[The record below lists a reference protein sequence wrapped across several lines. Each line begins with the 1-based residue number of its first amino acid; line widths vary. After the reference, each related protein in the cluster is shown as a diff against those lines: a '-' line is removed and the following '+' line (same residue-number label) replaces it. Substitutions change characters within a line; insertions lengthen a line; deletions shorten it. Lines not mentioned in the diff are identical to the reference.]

1 LIDIILQFP
10 KSAIYF
16 FRFTRKWVNKAVYR
30 HIIAMVL
37 AMALL
42 RGHRTLGNISRLYL
56 YSRHKSSMSRCLSES
71 VFPGF
76 IMQEHLY
83 NRLLKEALGIP
94 GAKRTA
100 YIIIDTTAN
109 KKRSGK
115 MDNRIIYKKGYTSC
129 HFFVMGIL
137 YFPDTGARIPL
148 PRRLYRTKSY
158 CRKHGYKYR
167 TQIQLAE
174 NMMRYANLPDDME
187 VIVLFDTFFSSE
199 SFIKLLRRKGYHFV
213 CSVKYNRVVLATGK
227 QLKAIIEQ
235 RISKGQLNTRVDVRV
250 PSKRSRYGH
259 KSAQRYETKKY
270 VTYTE
275 KFSISKMGDVQIVFS
290 RKADDEKSLMK
301 YIATDMLSLTT
312 HQILMIYSYRWQIEL
327 FFKELKSY
335 LGLSDYQV
343 LSFRSIIRH
352 VDIVIMAFMY
362 LEHLRLCKLK
372 KNPTDK
378 HWLYARTL
386 QMSYVL
392 QHEVRMT
399 NLGFIKRAIK
409 KDGNLDKL
417 ELELLEKAPLVA

>member
-1 LIDIILQFP
+1 
-10 KSAIYF
+10 
-16 FRFTRKWVNKAVYR
+16 
-30 HIIAMVL
+30 MVL
-37 AMALL
+37 AMILL
-42 RGHRTLGNISRLYL
+42 RGNRTLGNTSRLFL
-56 YSRHKSSMSRCLSES
+56 YSRHKSSMSRCLNYS

-76 IMQEHLY
+76 TIHEHLY
-83 NRLLKEALGIP
+83 NRLLNEALEIP

-109 KKRSGK
+109 RKQSGK
-115 MDNRIIYKKGYTSC
+115 MENRIIYKKGYTSC

-137 YFPDTGARIPL
+137 YFPDTGVRIPL

-174 NMMRYANLPDDME
+174 NMISYANLPDDME
-187 VIVLFDTFFSSE
+187 VIVLFDTIFSSE

-213 CSVKYNRVVLATGK
+213 CSVKDNRVDLATGK
-227 QLKAIIEQ
+227 QLKGIIEQ
-235 RISKGQLNTRVDVRV
+235 YISKGQLNTRVDIRV
-250 PSKRSRYGH
+250 SSKRSRYRH
-259 KSAQRYETKKY
+259 KSAQIYETKKY

-275 KFSISKMGDVQIVFS
+275 KFSISKMGDVHIVFS

-301 YIATDMLSLTT
+301 YIATDMLSLST
-312 HQILMIYSYRWQIEL
+312 HQILTIYSYRWQIEL
-327 FFKELKSY
+327 FFKELKTY
-335 LGLSDYQV
+335 LGLGDYQV
-343 LSFRSIIRH
+343 LSFRAIVRH

-372 KNPTDK
+372 EHPKDK

-399 NLGFIKRAIK
+399 NFGFLKRTLNYEG
-409 KDGNLDKL
+409 DLDKL
-417 ELELLEKAPLVA
+417 EQELMRKLPLVA

>member
-1 LIDIILQFP
+1 MDIILQFP
-10 KSAIYF
+10 RSAIYF
-16 FRFTRKWVNKAVYR
+16 FRFTRKWVNKSVCR
-30 HIIAMVL
+30 HIISMVL
-37 AMALL
+37 AMVLL

-56 YSRHKSSMSRCLSES
+56 YGRHKSSMSRCLDHS

-76 IMQEHLY
+76 IIHEHLY
-83 NRLLKEALGIP
+83 NRLLGEALEIP
-94 GAKRTA
+94 GAKRRA

-109 KKRSGK
+109 RKRSGK
-115 MDNRIIYKKGYTSC
+115 MDNRIIYKKGYTST

-174 NMMRYANLPDDME
+174 NMMRYANLPDDIE
-187 VIVLFDTFFSSE
+187 VIVLFDTLFSSE
-199 SFIKLLRRKGYHFV
+199 SFIKLLRQKGYHFV
-213 CSVKYNRVVLATGK
+213 CSVKNNRVDLATGK
-227 QLKAIIEQ
+227 QLKVIIEQ
-235 RISKGQLNTRVDVRV
+235 HISEGQLNTRVDVRI
-250 PSKRSRYGH
+250 PSKRSRYSH

-275 KFSISKMGDVQIVFS
+275 EFSISKMGDVQIVFS
-290 RKADDEKSLMK
+290 RKADDSKSLMK
-301 YIATDMLSLTT
+301 SIATDMLSLTT
-312 HQILMIYSYRWQIEL
+312 HEILTIYSYRWQIEL

-343 LSFRSIIRH
+343 LSFRSIVRH

-372 KNPTDK
+372 ENPKDK

-399 NLGFIKRAIK
+399 NLGFMKRVIKN
-409 KDGNLDKL
+409 DGNLDKL
-417 ELELLEKAPLVA
+417 EQELLEKAPMVA

>member
-1 LIDIILQFP
+1 MDIILQFP

-30 HIIAMVL
+30 HIMAMVL
-37 AMALL
+37 AMILL
-42 RGHRTLGNISRLYL
+42 RGNRTLGNMSRLYL

-76 IMQEHLY
+76 IMQEHLH
-83 NRLLKEALGIP
+83 NRLLAEALGIP

-109 KKRSGK
+109 RKRSGK
-115 MDNRIIYKKGYTSC
+115 MDNRIIYKKGYTST

-148 PRRLYRTKSY
+148 PRRLYRTKNY

-174 NMMRYANLPDDME
+174 NMIRYANLPDDIE
-187 VIVLFDTFFSSE
+187 VIVLFDTLFSSE
-199 SFIKLLRRKGYHFV
+199 SFIKLLRQKGYHFV
-213 CSVKYNRVVLATGK
+213 CSVKDNRVDLATGK
-227 QLKAIIEQ
+227 QLKAIIKQ
-235 RISKGQLNTRVDVRV
+235 HISEGQLNTRVDVRI

-259 KSAQRYETKKY
+259 KSAQKYETKKY

-275 KFSISKMGDVQIVFS
+275 KFGISKMGDVQIVFS

-312 HQILMIYSYRWQIEL
+312 YQILTIYSYRWQIEL

-335 LGLSDYQV
+335 LGLGDYQV
-343 LSFRSIIRH
+343 LSFRSIVRH
-352 VDIVIMAFMY
+352 VDTVIMAFMY

-372 KNPTDK
+372 ENPKDK

-399 NLGFIKRAIK
+399 NLGFIKRVIK
-409 KDGNLDKL
+409 NEGNLDKL
-417 ELELLEKAPLVA
+417 ERELIKKVPMVA

>member
-1 LIDIILQFP
+1 MIDIILQFP

-16 FRFTRKWVNKAVYR
+16 FRFTRKWVNKSVYR
-30 HIIAMVL
+30 HIITMVL
-37 AMALL
+37 AMILL
-42 RGHRTLGNISRLYL
+42 RGHRTLGNMSRLYL
-56 YSRHKSSMSRCLSES
+56 YSRHKSSISRCLSES

-83 NRLLKEALGIP
+83 NRLLKEALEIP
-94 GAKRTA
+94 GARRRA

-109 KKRSGK
+109 RKRSGK
-115 MDNRIIYKKGYTSC
+115 MDNRIIYKKGYTST

-158 CRKHGYKYR
+158 SRKHGYKYR

-174 NMMRYANLPDDME
+174 NMIRYANLPDDIE
-187 VIVLFDTFFSSE
+187 VIVLFDTLFSSE

-213 CSVKYNRVVLATGK
+213 CSVKDNRVDLVTGK
-227 QLKAIIEQ
+227 QLKVIIKQ
-235 RISKGQLNTRVDVRV
+235 HISEGQLNTRVDVRI
-250 PSKRSRYGH
+250 PSKRSEYGH

-290 RKADDEKSLMK
+290 RKADDAKSLMK

-312 HQILMIYSYRWQIEL
+312 HEILTIYSYRWQIEL

-372 KNPTDK
+372 EHPKDK

-417 ELELLEKAPLVA
+417 EQELLEKAPMVA

>member
-1 LIDIILQFP
+1 MIDIILQFP

-16 FRFTRKWVNKAVYR
+16 FRFTRKWVNKSVYR
-30 HIIAMVL
+30 HIISMVL
-37 AMALL
+37 AMVLL
-42 RGHRTLGNISRLYL
+42 RGHRTLGNMSRLYL
-56 YSRHKSSMSRCLSES
+56 YGRHKSSISRCLSES

-83 NRLLKEALGIP
+83 NRLLKEALEIP
-94 GAKRTA
+94 GAKRRA

-109 KKRSGK
+109 RKRSGK
-115 MDNRIIYKKGYTSC
+115 MDNRIIYKKGYTST

-158 CRKHGYKYR
+158 SRKHGYKYR

-174 NMMRYANLPDDME
+174 NMIRYANLPDDIE
-187 VIVLFDTFFSSE
+187 VIVLFDTLFSSE

-213 CSVKYNRVVLATGK
+213 CSVKDNRVDLATGK
-227 QLKAIIEQ
+227 QLKVIIEQ
-235 RISKGQLNTRVDVRV
+235 HISEGQLNTRVDVRI

-259 KSAQRYETKKY
+259 KSAQKYETKKY

-275 KFSISKMGDVQIVFS
+275 EFCISKMRDVQIVFS
-290 RKADDEKSLMK
+290 RKSDDAKSLMK

-312 HQILMIYSYRWQIEL
+312 HEILTIYSYRWQIEL

-343 LSFRSIIRH
+343 LSFRSIVRY

-372 KNPTDK
+372 ENPKDK

>member
-1 LIDIILQFP
+1 MIDIILQFP

-16 FRFTRKWVNKAVYR
+16 FRFTRKWVNKSVYR
-30 HIIAMVL
+30 HIISMVL
-37 AMALL
+37 AMVLL
-42 RGHRTLGNISRLYL
+42 RGHRTFGNMSRLYL
-56 YSRHKSSMSRCLSES
+56 YGRHKSSISRCLSES

-83 NRLLKEALGIP
+83 NRLLKEALEIP
-94 GAKRTA
+94 GAKRRA

-109 KKRSGK
+109 RKRSGK
-115 MDNRIIYKKGYTSC
+115 MDNRIIYKKGYTST

-158 CRKHGYKYR
+158 SRKHGYKYR

-174 NMMRYANLPDDME
+174 NMIRYANLPDDIE
-187 VIVLFDTFFSSE
+187 VIVLFDTLFSSE

-213 CSVKYNRVVLATGK
+213 CSVKDNRVDLATGK
-227 QLKAIIEQ
+227 QLKVIIEQ
-235 RISKGQLNTRVDVRV
+235 HISEGQLNTRVDVRI

-259 KSAQRYETKKY
+259 KSAQKYETKKY

-275 KFSISKMGDVQIVFS
+275 EFCISKMRDVQIVFS
-290 RKADDEKSLMK
+290 RKSDDAKSLMK

-312 HQILMIYSYRWQIEL
+312 HEILTIYSYRWQIEL

-372 KNPTDK
+372 EHPKDK

-409 KDGNLDKL
+409 NDGNLDKL
-417 ELELLEKAPLVA
+417 ELELLEKAPMVA

>member
-1 LIDIILQFP
+1 MIDIILQFP

-30 HIIAMVL
+30 HIMAMVL

-76 IMQEHLY
+76 IIQEHLY
-83 NRLLKEALGIP
+83 SRLLKEALGIP

-109 KKRSGK
+109 RKHSGK
-115 MDNRIIYKKGYTSC
+115 MDNRIIYKKGYTSS

-174 NMMRYANLPDDME
+174 NMIRYTNLPDNIE
-187 VIVLFDTFFSSE
+187 VIVLFDTLFSSE
-199 SFIKLLRRKGYHFV
+199 SFIKLLRQKGYHFV
-213 CSVKYNRVVLATGK
+213 CSVKDNRVDLATGK
-227 QLKAIIEQ
+227 QLKVLIEQ
-235 RISKGQLNTRVDVRV
+235 HISEGQLNTRVDVRV

-259 KSAQRYETKKY
+259 KSAQKYETKKY

-290 RKADDEKSLMK
+290 RKADDAKSLMK

-312 HQILMIYSYRWQIEL
+312 HQILTIYSYRWQIEL

-343 LSFRSIIRH
+343 LSFRSIVRH

-372 KNPTDK
+372 EHPKDK

-409 KDGNLDKL
+409 NEGNLDKL
-417 ELELLEKAPLVA
+417 ERELMEKAPMVA

>member
-1 LIDIILQFP
+1 MIDIILQFP

-115 MDNRIIYKKGYTSC
+115 MDNRIIYKKGYTST

-174 NMMRYANLPDDME
+174 NMMRYANLPDDIE

-213 CSVKYNRVVLATGK
+213 CSVKDNRVDLATGK
-227 QLKAIIEQ
+227 QLKVIIKQ
-235 RISKGQLNTRVDVRV
+235 HISEGQLNTRVDVRV

-275 KFSISKMGDVQIVFS
+275 EFSISKMGDVQIVFS

-343 LSFRSIIRH
+343 LSFRSIIRY
-352 VDIVIMAFMY
+352 VDIIIMAFMY

-372 KNPTDK
+372 EHPKDK

-399 NLGFIKRAIK
+399 NLGFIKRVIK
-409 KDGNLDKL
+409 NEGNLDKL
-417 ELELLEKAPLVA
+417 ERELIEKAPLVA

>member
-1 LIDIILQFP
+1 MIDIILQFP

-109 KKRSGK
+109 KKHSGK

-174 NMMRYANLPDDME
+174 NMMRYANLPDDIE

-213 CSVKYNRVVLATGK
+213 CSVKDNRVDLATGK
-227 QLKAIIEQ
+227 QLKVIIKQ
-235 RISKGQLNTRVDVRV
+235 HISEGQLNTRVDVRV

-275 KFSISKMGDVQIVFS
+275 EFSISKMGDVQIVFS

-343 LSFRSIIRH
+343 LSFRSIIRY
-352 VDIVIMAFMY
+352 VDIIIMAFMY

-372 KNPTDK
+372 EHPKDK

-399 NLGFIKRAIK
+399 NLGFIKRVIK
-409 KDGNLDKL
+409 NEGNLDKL
-417 ELELLEKAPLVA
+417 ERELIEKAPLVA

>member
-56 YSRHKSSMSRCLSES
+56 HSRHKSSMSRCLSES

-76 IMQEHLY
+76 IMQEHLS
-83 NRLLKEALGIP
+83 NRLLNEALEIP
-94 GAKRTA
+94 GTKRTA

-109 KKRSGK
+109 RKRSGK
-115 MDNRIIYKKGYTSC
+115 MDNRIIYKKGYTSS

-174 NMMRYANLPDDME
+174 NMIRYANLPDDIE
-187 VIVLFDTFFSSE
+187 VIVLFDTLFSSE
-199 SFIKLLRRKGYHFV
+199 SFIKLLRQKGYHFV
-213 CSVKYNRVVLATGK
+213 CSVKDNRVDLATGK
-227 QLKAIIEQ
+227 QLKVIIEQ
-235 RISKGQLNTRVDVRV
+235 SISEGQLNTRVDVRI
-250 PSKRSRYGH
+250 PSKRSVYSH
-259 KSAQRYETKKY
+259 KSAQKYETKKY

-275 KFSISKMGDVQIVFS
+275 EFSISKMGDVQIVFS
-290 RKADDEKSLMK
+290 RKADDAKSLMK

-312 HQILMIYSYRWQIEL
+312 HQILTIYSYRWQIEL

-343 LSFRSIIRH
+343 LSFRSIVRH

-372 KNPTDK
+372 ENPKDK

-399 NLGFIKRAIK
+399 NLVFIKRAIK
-409 KDGNLDKL
+409 NEGNLDKL
-417 ELELLEKAPLVA
+417 ERKLIEKAPLVA

>member
-1 LIDIILQFP
+1 L
-10 KSAIYF
+10 
-16 FRFTRKWVNKAVYR
+16 
-30 HIIAMVL
+30 
-37 AMALL
+37 
-42 RGHRTLGNISRLYL
+42 
-56 YSRHKSSMSRCLSES
+56 E
-71 VFPGF
+71 
-76 IMQEHLY
+76 
-83 NRLLKEALGIP
+83 IP

-109 KKRSGK
+109 RKRSGK
-115 MDNRIIYKKGYTSC
+115 MDNRIIYKKGYTST

-148 PRRLYRTKSY
+148 PRRLYRTKNY

-174 NMMRYANLPDDME
+174 NMMRYANLPDDIE
-187 VIVLFDTFFSSE
+187 VIVLFDTLFSSE
-199 SFIKLLRRKGYHFV
+199 SFIKLLRQKGYHFV
-213 CSVKYNRVVLATGK
+213 CSVKNNRVDLATGK

-235 RISKGQLNTRVDVRV
+235 HISQGQLNTRVDVRI
-250 PSKRSRYGH
+250 PSKRSGYGH
-259 KSAQRYETKKY
+259 KSAHKYETKKY

-275 KFSISKMGDVQIVFS
+275 EFSISKMGDVQIVFS
-290 RKADDEKSLMK
+290 RKADDAKSLMK

-312 HQILMIYSYRWQIEL
+312 CEILKIYSYRWQIEL

-343 LSFRSIIRH
+343 LSFRSIVRH

-372 KNPTDK
+372 EQPKDK

-399 NLGFIKRAIK
+399 NLGFIKKIIK
-409 KDGNLDKL
+409 NDGNLDKL
-417 ELELLEKAPLVA
+417 EQELLEKAPMVA

>member
-1 LIDIILQFP
+1 MDIILQFP

-30 HIIAMVL
+30 HIMGMVL
-37 AMALL
+37 AMILL
-42 RGHRTLGNISRLYL
+42 RGNRTLGNISRLYL

-76 IMQEHLY
+76 IMQEHLC

-109 KKRSGK
+109 RKRSGK
-115 MDNRIIYKKGYTSC
+115 MDNRIIYKKGYTST

-158 CRKHGYKYR
+158 CRKHGYEYR

-174 NMMRYANLPDDME
+174 NMIRYANLPDDIE
-187 VIVLFDTFFSSE
+187 VIVLFDTLFSSE
-199 SFIKLLRRKGYHFV
+199 SFIKLLRQKGYHFV
-213 CSVKYNRVVLATGK
+213 CSVKNNRVDLATGE
-227 QLKAIIEQ
+227 QLKVIIEQ
-235 RISKGQLNTRVDVRV
+235 RISKGKLNTRVDVRIS
-250 PSKRSRYGH
+250 SKRSRYGH
-259 KSAQRYETKKY
+259 KSAQRYETKEY

-275 KFSISKMGDVQIVFS
+275 KFGISKMGDVQIVFS

-312 HQILMIYSYRWQIEL
+312 HQILTIYSYRWQIEL

-335 LGLSDYQV
+335 LGLGDYQV
-343 LSFRSIIRH
+343 LSFRSIVRH
-352 VDIVIMAFMY
+352 VDTVIMAFMY
-362 LEHLRLCKLK
+362 LEHIRLCKLK
-372 KNPTDK
+372 GNPKNK

-392 QHEVRMT
+392 QHEVRIT
-399 NLGFIKRAIK
+399 NLGFIKRVIK
-409 KDGNLDKL
+409 NEGNLDKL
-417 ELELLEKAPLVA
+417 EQELIEKTPLVA

>member
-1 LIDIILQFP
+1 MDIILQFP

-37 AMALL
+37 AMILL
-42 RGHRTLGNISRLYL
+42 RGNRTLGNMSRLYL
-56 YSRHKSSMSRCLSES
+56 HSRHRSSMSRCLNYS

-76 IMQEHLY
+76 IIHQHLY
-83 NRLLKEALGIP
+83 NRLLAEALDIP
-94 GAKRTA
+94 GARGIA
-100 YIIIDTTAN
+100 YIIIDTTAK

-115 MDNRIIYKKGYTSC
+115 MENRIIYKKGYTSC
-129 HFFVMGIL
+129 HFFVMGML

-148 PRRLYRTKSY
+148 PRRLYRTKNY

-174 NMMRYANLPDDME
+174 NMIRYANLPDDVE
-187 VIVLFDTFFSSE
+187 VIVIFDTLFSSE
-199 SFIKLLRRKGYHFV
+199 SFIKLLRQKGYHFV
-213 CSVKYNRVVLATGK
+213 CSVKDNRVDLDTGK
-227 QLKAIIEQ
+227 QLKVIIEQ
-235 RISKGQLNTRVDVRV
+235 HISEGQLNTRVDVRV
-250 PSKRSRYGH
+250 TSKRSRYNH
-259 KSAQRYETKKY
+259 PSAHRYETKKY

-275 KFSISKMGDVQIVFS
+275 KLSISKMGDVQIVFS

-312 HQILMIYSYRWQIEL
+312 HQILTIYSYRWQIEL

-335 LGLSDYQV
+335 LGLGDYQV
-343 LSFRSIIRH
+343 LSFRAIVRH
-352 VDIVIMAFMY
+352 VDMVIMAFMY
-362 LEHLRLCKLK
+362 LEHLRLCKLRE
-372 KNPTDK
+372 NPKDK
-378 HWLYARTL
+378 HWLYAHTL

-409 KDGNLDKL
+409 NEGNLDKL
-417 ELELLEKAPLVA
+417 EREFLEKAPLVA